1 MYGICPIVVKIVP
14 EYLTWKGDD
23 TGSWYSDNANWHRS
37 TKGEIFLDAFGQST
51 EDANGY
57 SYPMS
62 AAFSPLYFTKITIPD
77 SKQLA
82 LQDEKELRKD
92 VVLSIGSYGNG

>member
-1 MYGICPIVVKIVP
+1 MTQVRGIVIMQIGIDQPKVK
-14 EYLTWKGDD
+14 Y
-23 TGSWYSDNANWHRS
+23 SWMLL
-37 TKGEIFLDAFGQST
+37 EQST

-92 VVLSIGSYGNG
+92 VVLHWIIWQRIV